1 MPSAVSVPVQAPTF
15 TLTFG
20 GVDFRL
26 DPNSSNDSAAQ
37 VSFQTNDDGVSVNL
51 QSFTGTLRVSSSSS
65 LPPTNPVTKSQ
76 PNISSATAV
85 EQEPV
90 SPANNAT
97 PMTTNAAGAGRPGVS
112 PTQKQLPFVKAKPAA
127 VTAVKKVHFKSIS
140 FYLSSLLALHSL
152 VLYCC
157 SARLPTCRPRL
168 HHLCRSSLKRRKR
181 VRINGRF
188 WRFKPIQFLLQ

>member
-37 VSFQTNDDGVSVNL
+37 VSFQTNDDGVFVNL
-51 QSFTGTLRVSSSSS
+51 QSFTGTLRVSSSS
-65 LPPTNPVTKSQ
+65 LPPANPVTKAQ

-85 EQEPV
+85 EEEPV

-127 VTAVKKVHFKSIS
+127 VTAVKKVYFKSIA

-157 SARLPTCRPRL
+157 SRLPTCRPKL
-168 HHLCRSSLKRRKR
+168 HHLCRSSLIKRRKR